1 MLQLFFFLFYK
12 LPLAAL
18 STFLDIYL
26 RWALVVLYTRISLGS
41 LGLKPELMG
50 GCYEFV
56 RSTTCAGS
64 WYWEPSNKAI
74 AMSTKNKNKSAKRWH
89 KKRLNQLFLGR
100 KRPRRKPF
108 RSAYQ
113 VIPKLY
119 NPFIPS

>member
-50 GCYEFV
+50 GVTSSLEAQHAQE
-56 RSTTCAGS
+56 AGIGS
-64 WYWEPSNKAI
+64 LP
-74 AMSTKNKNKSAKRWH
+74 TKLLR
-89 KKRLNQLFLGR
+89 
-100 KRPRRKPF
+100 
-108 RSAYQ
+108 
-113 VIPKLY
+113 
-119 NPFIPS
+119 